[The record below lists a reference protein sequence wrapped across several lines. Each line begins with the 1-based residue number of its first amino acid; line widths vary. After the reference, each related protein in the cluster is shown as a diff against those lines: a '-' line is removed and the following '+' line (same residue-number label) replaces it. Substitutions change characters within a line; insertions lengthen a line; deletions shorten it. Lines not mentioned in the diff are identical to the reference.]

1 MLGRAA
7 ILPTTM
13 SRPALRTLVLAT
25 AVLVAAGCQNEPTKE
40 EIEAAK
46 KTVDCRRGDERI
58 LIRFDEGEARLL
70 MPDGSR
76 VVLYPI
82 AVASGIR
89 YTNGLVEIRGKGMD
103 LTYIRDGEAT
113 ALACKPYELPKK
125 E

>member
-1 MLGRAA
+1 MPRRLLPCLIVALLAA
-7 ILPTTM
+7 
-13 SRPALRTLVLAT
+13 
-25 AVLVAAGCQNEPTKE
+25 CQSGPTKE

-46 KTVDCRRGDERI
+46 KTVDCQRGDDRI

-76 VVLYPI
+76 VVLYPV

-89 YTNGLVEIRGKGMD
+89 YTNGLVEIRGKGME
-103 LTYIRDGEAT
+103 LTYVRDGEST
-113 ALACKPYELPKK
+113 PMPCKQYELPKK